1 MAGFLLLRMSRA
13 FDRRGP
19 PDMKAKEHLPVRL
32 GGVRKEKAD
41 QDSLTGLRLVRRVLI
56 GL

>member
-1 MAGFLLLRMSRA
+1 
-13 FDRRGP
+13 
-19 PDMKAKEHLPVRL
+19 MKAKEHLPVRL

>member
-1 MAGFLLLRMSRA
+1 
-13 FDRRGP
+13 
-19 PDMKAKEHLPVRL
+19 MKAKEHLPVRL

-41 QDSLTGLRLVRRVLI
+41 QDSPTGLRLVGRVLI

>member
-1 MAGFLLLRMSRA
+1 
-13 FDRRGP
+13 
-19 PDMKAKEHLPVRL
+19 MKAKEHQEHYRIRL
-32 GGVRKEKAD
+32 DRIRKEKAD

>member
-1 MAGFLLLRMSRA
+1 
-13 FDRRGP
+13 
-19 PDMKAKEHLPVRL
+19 MKAKEHQARHQVRL
-32 GGVRKEKAD
+32 DRARKEKAD

>member
-1 MAGFLLLRMSRA
+1 L
-13 FDRRGP
+13 DRT
-19 PDMKAKEHLPVRL
+19 
-32 GGVRKEKAD
+32 RKEKAY

>member
-1 MAGFLLLRMSRA
+1 
-13 FDRRGP
+13 
-19 PDMKAKEHLPVRL
+19 MKAKEHLAGRL
-32 GGVRKEKAD
+32 GGVQKEKAD

>member
-1 MAGFLLLRMSRA
+1 
-13 FDRRGP
+13 
-19 PDMKAKEHLPVRL
+19 MKAKEHLPVRL
-32 GGVRKEKAD
+32 GCIRKEKAD

>member
-1 MAGFLLLRMSRA
+1 
-13 FDRRGP
+13 
-19 PDMKAKEHLPVRL
+19 MKAKEHLPVRL
-32 GGVRKEKAD
+32 GDLRKEKAD

>member
-1 MAGFLLLRMSRA
+1 LECA
-13 FDRRGP
+13 
-19 PDMKAKEHLPVRL
+19 
-32 GGVRKEKAD
+32 RKEKAD

>member
-1 MAGFLLLRMSRA
+1 L
-13 FDRRGP
+13 DRT
-19 PDMKAKEHLPVRL
+19 
-32 GGVRKEKAD
+32 RKEKAD

>member
-1 MAGFLLLRMSRA
+1 
-13 FDRRGP
+13 
-19 PDMKAKEHLPVRL
+19 MKAKEHLPIRL
-32 GGVRKEKAD
+32 GCIRKEKAD

>member
-1 MAGFLLLRMSRA
+1 
-13 FDRRGP
+13 
-19 PDMKAKEHLPVRL
+19 MKAKEHLPVRL
-32 GGVRKEKAD
+32 GGFRKEKAD

>member
-1 MAGFLLLRMSRA
+1 
-13 FDRRGP
+13 
-19 PDMKAKEHLPVRL
+19 MKAKEHQAHYRIRFDRT
-32 GGVRKEKAD
+32 RKEKAD